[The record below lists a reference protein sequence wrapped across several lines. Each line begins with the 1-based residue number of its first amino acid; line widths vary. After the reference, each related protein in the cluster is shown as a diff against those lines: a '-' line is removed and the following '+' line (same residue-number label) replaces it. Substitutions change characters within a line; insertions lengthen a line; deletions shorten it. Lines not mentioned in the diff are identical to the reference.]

1 MQTTR
6 SNLIAMAGLGTLLA
20 VFGLK
25 ELGAAVYRTETPP
38 ADKMGMK
45 IEVAEA
51 TAEGG
56 GTAEPATAEPLGKLL
71 AAADPAKG
79 EAVAKACAACHDF
92 NKGGPNKVG
101 PNLWGVV
108 GRNHGSVAGFAYSE
122 ALAAKSAEPWSYD
135 ALYAFVEN
143 PKAVVPGTKMGFGG
157 VKSAAKRADL
167 LAYLAKLSDAPVPFP
182 AP

>member
-6 SNLIAMAGLGTLLA
+6 SNLILMSALGTLLA

-25 ELGAAVYRTETPP
+25 ELGAAVYHTEAPP

-51 TAEGG
+51 TAAGG
-56 GTAEPATAEPLGKLL
+56 AAEPASTEPLGKLL
-71 AAADPAKG
+71 AAADATKG
-79 EAVAKACAACHDF
+79 KDVAKACLACHDLS
-92 NKGGPNKVG
+92 KGGPNKVG

-108 GRNHGSVAGFAYSE
+108 GRNHGSAAGFAYSD
-122 ALAAKSAEPWSYD
+122 AMAAKKAEPWTYD
-135 ALYAFVEN
+135 ALFAFVAG
-143 PKAVVPGTKMGFGG
+143 PKVAVPGTKMGFGG
-157 VKSAAKRADL
+157 IKSAAKRADL
-167 LAYLAKLSDAPVPFP
+167 LAYLATVSDAPVPYP